1 MGYRLKGITNASH
14 IAHVLD
20 LPMRGD
26 DIKIKAVASLDDAR
40 DSCLIFAKKT
50 DGLKNK
56 PSNMAIISGID
67 TEHAGCATIQSKN
80 PRLDFIRALDFLK
93 ENVGFVS
100 EAYEPR
106 VHSTVKIGKNVV
118 IEGGVTIGEFC
129 TIGHNVVIKA
139 GTVIGKFCN
148 IQSGV
153 VIGEDGYGFER
164 DNVGVPIRMVHL
176 GGVTLG
182 NNVHVGANT
191 TICQGTLGPTIIEN
205 DVKIDNSVH
214 IAHNC
219 HIKARV
225 MIVGAAEICGSVLV
239 EEDAWIAPNVSIK
252 QKVTIGKRAQV
263 GLGAVVLS
271 DVSEQMVVLGNPAR
285 PFHRLKSEK

>member
-1 MGYRLKGITNASH
+1 MGYRLKDITCASH

-26 DIKIKAVASLDDAR
+26 DIQIKAVASLDDAK
-40 DSCLIFAKKT
+40 DHCLIFEKKNS
-50 DGLKNK
+50 GLKNK
-56 PSNMAIISGID
+56 PSNMAIISGNDIKH
-67 TEHAGCATIQSKN
+67 TGCATIQSKN

-93 ENVGFVS
+93 ENVGFVFETY
-100 EAYEPR
+100 EARIHP
-106 VHSTVKIGKNVV
+106 TVTIGKNVV
-118 IEGGVTIGEFC
+118 IESGVTIGEFC
-129 TIGHNVVIKA
+129 NIGHNVVIKT
-139 GTVIGKFCN
+139 GSIIGKFCS

-153 VIGEDGYGFER
+153 IIGEDGYGFER
-164 DNVGVPIRMVHL
+164 DKVGVPIRMVHL
-176 GGVTLG
+176 GGVRLG
-182 NNVHVGANT
+182 DRVHVGANT
-191 TICQGTLGPTIIEN
+191 TICQGTLGPTVIES

-252 QKVTIGKRAQV
+252 QKVTIGKGAQV